1 MAARNQAVWL
11 ALLMLALWVCAAA
24 TSRTTATADDMS
36 VRHEQWM
43 AEHERQYKN
52 AAEKKYRLKIFKSN
66 VERIESVNRDGE
78 RKYELS
84 VNRFADLTDEEFKTY
99 YKGFKPKPIK
109 ATATNNETLM
119 NMSDV
124 PPSVD
129 WRAKGAVTGVK
140 DQGQCGC
147 CWAFS
152 TVGATEGLIQI
163 KKGNLTSLSEQQL
176 VDCVTG
182 GVTRG
187 CEGGL
192 MDEAF
197 EYIIQNKG
205 IASEETYPYTA
216 TEGTCNTDATSAATI
231 TGYEKVPA
239 NSEEALMA
247 AVATQPVSVAI
258 DGGGPDFKFYSRG
271 VFTGPCGTD
280 LDHAVTLV
288 GYGTEESADGTKYWL
303 VKNSWGETWG
313 EGGYMRMARDV
324 GAPEGLCGIAKDAS
338 YPTLN

>member
-1 MAARNQAVWL
+1 M
-11 ALLMLALWVCAAA
+11 CACIY
-24 TSRTTATADDMS
+24 TC
-36 VRHEQWM
+36 
-43 AEHERQYKN
+43 
-52 AAEKKYRLKIFKSN
+52 I
-66 VERIESVNRDGE
+66 
-78 RKYELS
+78 
-84 VNRFADLTDEEFKTY
+84 
-99 YKGFKPKPIK
+99 P
-109 ATATNNETLM
+109 
-119 NMSDV
+119 
-124 PPSVD
+124 
-129 WRAKGAVTGVK
+129 
-140 DQGQCGC
+140 GC